1 MIACQ
6 APLSME
12 FSRQEYWMRLPFPT
26 PGDLPYPRIKPES
39 PAFPALGG
47 RFLTTA
53 QPGKPIAY
61 QESIKFFPSLFFFFF
76 FLILVVFWGNST
88 GKKLSAMQ
96 EMQIWSL
103 SLADPLKKKMATHF
117 TILAWESPWTEEP
130 NKATVH
136 GALKESAITEQ
147 LNKSKSMF

>member
-1 MIACQ
+1 
-6 APLSME
+6 
-12 FSRQEYWMRLPFPT
+12 
-26 PGDLPYPRIKPES
+26 
-39 PAFPALGG
+39 
-47 RFLTTA
+47 
-53 QPGKPIAY
+53 
-61 QESIKFFPSLFFFFF
+61 
-76 FLILVVFWGNST
+76 
-88 GKKLSAMQ
+88 MQ